1 MANSVTKALQL
12 LKALGAMPE
21 GGGVRELGRVTGI
34 NPSTVHALLK
44 SLLAQGFVAYDESVR
59 RYNLGLVVA
68 TLGAAI
74 DRVAVLR
81 AVVQPHVDAA
91 FAELGESVTAVAWHD
106 GRALVVGKHQSTHQ
120 LITAMPDGVV
130 QFPHRW
136 ASGLLLLAHQ
146 PLAVRQSYAADV
158 GSQADLPD
166 EAEFEKVR
174 AATHTEAVDI
184 DGSGI
189 AALAVPVADALGAIR
204 LALAVSAP
212 LARLPEAQRA
222 RALGI
227 LHHQAAAIATV
238 LGAQI

>member
-12 LKALGAMPE
+12 LKALGSMPE
-21 GGGVRELGRVTGI
+21 GGGVRELGRMSEI

-44 SLLAQGFVAYDESVR
+44 SLLAQGFVAYEESTR
-59 RYNLGLVVA
+59 RYRLGLVVA

-74 DRVAVLR
+74 DRVAMLR

-130 QFPHRW
+130 PFPHRW

-146 PLAVRQSYAADV
+146 PLAVRQSYAAAV
-158 GSQADLPD
+158 GSLTDLPD
-166 EAEFEKVR
+166 EAAFEKVR
-174 AATHTEAVDI
+174 AATHTEAIDM

-189 AALAVPVADALGAIR
+189 AALAVPVVDALGAIR

-212 LARLPEAQRA
+212 LARLPHAQRES
-222 RALGI
+222 ALEI
-227 LHHQAAAIATV
+227 LHQRAAAIASV
-238 LGAQI
+238 LGATV